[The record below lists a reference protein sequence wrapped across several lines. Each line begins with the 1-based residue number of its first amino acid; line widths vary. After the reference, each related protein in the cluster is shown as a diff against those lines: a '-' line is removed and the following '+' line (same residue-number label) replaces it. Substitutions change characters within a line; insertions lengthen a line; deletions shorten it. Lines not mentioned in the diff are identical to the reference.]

1 MTKRGVRNGILVKLV
16 YIKMNYRYPIYGG
29 MQDWNYIHEGCFEL
43 TLEISDVKWPNAI
56 EVSSQISKSRNVIA
70 FSVQFH
76 YLQSLLT

>member
-1 MTKRGVRNGILVKLV
+1 
-16 YIKMNYRYPIYGG
+16 

-76 YLQSLLT
+76 NLQSLLT